1 MRQREL
7 SRSDA
12 PITPTVASLVV
23 AGGLFLLVL
32 TVPQFPQR
40 WALSGREST
49 VAPMLI
55 ANEVLTLTN
64 FGHATR
70 AISGSLY
77 NPEPDGIWIAPGNS
91 TIHFRLNE
99 EFEDAHLRLNLTTYE
114 GSGHTR
120 LTLTTEEDTT
130 ERSFEVPGDGGWVE
144 VQLSRSQSQT
154 VRIRC
159 EADYTQEERGPDVR
173 ELCAKLFALLIVT
186 S

>member
-1 MRQREL
+1 M
-7 SRSDA
+7 
-12 PITPTVASLVV
+12 
-23 AGGLFLLVL
+23 LVL

-40 WALSGREST
+40 WASSGREPT
-49 VAPMLI
+49 VAPMLV

-64 FGHATR
+64 FSLATR

-99 EFEDAHLRLNLTTYE
+99 DFEDALLRLNLTTYE
-114 GSGHTR
+114 GSSHTR
-120 LTLTTEEDTT
+120 LTLRTEEDST
-130 ERSFEVPGDGGWVE
+130 ELSFKVPGDGGWVE
-144 VQLSRSQSQT
+144 VQLPRSPSQT

-159 EADYTQEERGPDVR
+159 EAHFKQEERGPDVR